1 MTYNQLTQEQYIE
14 KVHKYYPNL
23 EIISEYKNAHSPIK
37 YKCTKCDTIG
47 ECKEANSLIRGVSG
61 CGVCN
66 GRKLVKGKNDFATIY
81 PQYLMYFVNEE
92 DAKNMT
98 FGSGKKVLTK
108 CPICDEQRIFRI
120 VDLTSGKQYPCPKC
134 GDGVSYP
141 NRFMYCLL
149 KQLNI
154 DFQREKTFNWSKE
167 RKYDFVVEN
176 IIIEMDGGFHKGSKY
191 KSYEE
196 CQKIDKEKD
205 KLAISNGYKIIR
217 VPCEI
222 SDFEKIKNEVINKLN
237 NILELDKVDWV
248 KLEKQLINEN
258 LITMACDVFNK
269 YKGKINIQKMAN
281 ILNISMTKLC
291 SLLKTGARIGLVDYN
306 PKESLSG
313 KYTPNKDFAKCKKV
327 LCIEDNKI
335 FRSAKEAEQYYKT
348 KKDAISR
355 VCRGERKTTKNLHF
369 KYIK

>member
-37 YKCTKCDTIG
+37 YRCTKCNTIG
-47 ECKEANSLIRGVSG
+47 ECKEANSLMRGVSG

-66 GRKLVKGKNDFATIY
+66 GRKLVKDKNDFATIY

-108 CPICDEQRIFRI
+108 CPICGEQRIFRI

-176 IIIEMDGGFHKGSKY
+176 TIIEMDGGFHKGSKY

-196 CQKIDKEKD
+196 CQKIDQEKD

-258 LITMACDVFNK
+258 LVTMACDVFNK
-269 YKGKINIQKMAN
+269 YKGKITIKDMADK
-281 ILNISMTKLC
+281 LNISVSKLC
-291 SLLKTGARIGLVDYN
+291 FLLKTGARINLTDYDPIKSKN
-306 PKESLSG
+306 GCYKPIYAG
-313 KYTPNKDFAKCKKV
+313 KIRKV
-327 LCIEDNKI
+327 RCIEDGKI
-335 FRSAKEAEQYYKT
+335 FNNANQADKYYGFNKGLVLHSCKHNGVT
-348 KKDAISR
+348 H
-355 VCRGERKTTKNLHF
+355 GLHF
-369 KYIK
+369 EYV